1 MHYERPW
8 LTPVGLAV
16 IGLVIAANAGSS
28 VGLGTTGNALVVTVG
43 VVVYAVS
50 ALVFLL
56 WVDAPRAV
64 TIVLLLSMAVASA
77 ATHHGDPT
85 GTGGIG
91 LYLGMAFAPLR
102 LDVRTAAVVSVIG
115 VLVFDVQLA
124 LEAPNPG
131 VFILVVTGGAAF
143 FFFLGT
149 LLRREQEQRRQVVAL
164 LAELEASREAEKASA
179 ALAERSRLARE
190 IHDVLAHTLSGL
202 VLHLEGVRLLAVARG
217 ADEEVT
223 AALERAHALA
233 RAGLDEARH
242 AITPLRGEPPP
253 GPDRLPGLVAE
264 HRRAGGDCRLTTTGT
279 PVPLPPD
286 AGLAIYRT
294 TQEALSNIRKYAPSA
309 VAEVRLAWGQDRL
322 VLTIQDRDGSARPV
336 LSAVGRG
343 RPAGGHGLTGMR
355 ERAELLGGALTAGP
369 SGDGFRVELCLPL
382 LGTTR

>member
-1 MHYERPW
+1 VQYERPW

-28 VGLGTTGNALVVTVG
+28 VGFGTTGNALVVTIG

-56 WVDAPRAV
+56 WLDAPRAV
-64 TIVLLLSMAVASA
+64 TVVLLLSMAVASA

-102 LDVRTAAVVSVIG
+102 LDVRTAAVVSAIG

-124 LEAPNPG
+124 LEAPNAG
-131 VFILVVTGGAAF
+131 VFILVVDGGAAF

-149 LLRREQEQRRQVVAL
+149 LLRSEQEQRRQVVGL
-164 LAELEASREAEKASA
+164 LAELEASREAEKAST
-179 ALAERSRLARE
+179 ALAERSRMARE

-253 GPDRLPGLVAE
+253 GPERLPALVAE
-264 HRRAGGDCRLTTTGT
+264 HRRAGGDCRLTSVGT
-279 PVPLPPD
+279 PVALPPD
-286 AGLAIYRT
+286 AGLAVYRT
-294 TQEALSNIRKYAPSA
+294 AQEALSNIRKHAPAA
-309 VAEVRLAWGQDRL
+309 VADVRLTWGQDRL
-322 VLTIQDRDGSARPV
+322 VLTIQDRGGPARAV
-336 LSAVGRG
+336 LSTVGRG
-343 RPAGGHGLTGMR
+343 RSAGGHGLTGMR
-355 ERAELLGGALTAGP
+355 ERAELLGGELTAGP
-369 SGDGFRVELCLPL
+369 SGDGFRVELSLPL
-382 LGTTR
+382 GGSAS